1 MRSRR
6 ESIFRLGKL
15 NVPLLLAMLA
25 SLALTTL
32 IVEVP
37 ALAAMFQFR
46 SGGLDPVH
54 YAISFGLSILVVP
67 VVEIV
72 KLIQRKTGK

>member
-1 MRSRR
+1 MGS
-6 ESIFRLGKL
+6 L
-15 NVPLLLAMLA
+15 NKPLLLAMLA

-37 ALAAMFQFR
+37 ALASMFQFR
-46 SGGLDPVH
+46 EGGLDPEH
-54 YAISFGLSILVVP
+54 YMISFGLSILVIP